1 MKRISVARA
10 SLLSQKSLSEH
21 EKVSRRVVDLLLSSK
36 NTTTTPQQHHQQK
49 EMKTKKKKNSNND
62 DDETHFIKVSSKLL
76 QGLRLSPSSSSKSEE
91 GRTVSSSPSK
101 RMMRLERKT
110 STLMFPLKKRVGLK
124 KEAHHHPRCW
134 SATSSSGEDDEGGEE
149 EEEEQFTPWSSS
161 RASFDTEEEKEKDY
175 YSRMNEEWCGTQMMD
190 LDQFCANVKTTAVGE
205 SDDVEK
211 SREGSTT
218 SFLTTAKITKRL
230 LEGWSLA
237 RETCSECEMPMMRRN
252 ARRGDA
258 RWMDEVVC
266 VECEDR
272 DDEPRERFGR
282 RRPGKRL
289 ALMEGKPR
297 PPVGTKS
304 FAKLYRGSNYSG
316 EDQEELS
323 PTSVL

>member
-1 MKRISVARA
+1 M
-10 SLLSQKSLSEH
+10 
-21 EKVSRRVVDLLLSSK
+21 
-36 NTTTTPQQHHQQK
+36 
-49 EMKTKKKKNSNND
+49 
-62 DDETHFIKVSSKLL
+62 
-76 QGLRLSPSSSSKSEE
+76 
-91 GRTVSSSPSK
+91 SPSK
-101 RMMRLERKT
+101 RTMRLERKT

-124 KEAHHHPRCW
+124 KEAHQHPRCW

-149 EEEEQFTPWSSS
+149 EDDEYYWGEQFTPWSSS

-211 SREGSTT
+211 SRSTT
-218 SFLTTAKITKRL
+218 SFLTTEKLTKRL

-258 RWMDEVVC
+258 RWMDGVVC

>member
-1 MKRISVARA
+1 MK
-10 SLLSQKSLSEH
+10 
-21 EKVSRRVVDLLLSSK
+21 
-36 NTTTTPQQHHQQK
+36 
-49 EMKTKKKKNSNND
+49 KKKKNNNNNAND
-62 DDETHFIKVSSKLL
+62 DDDAFIKVSSKLL
-76 QGLRLSPSSSSKSEE
+76 QGLRLSPASSSKLSEE
-91 GRTVSSSPSK
+91 EERTLSSSPSK
-101 RMMRLERKT
+101 RMTKMERRKT
-110 STLMFPLKKRVGLK
+110 SMMFPLKKKVGLK
-124 KEAHHHPRCW
+124 KEAHHHHHQCW
-134 SATSSSGEDDEGGEE
+134 SATSSSSSEGGGEE
-149 EEEEQFTPWSSS
+149 DNEEYGREQFTPLSS
-161 RASFDTEEEKEKDY
+161 RASFDEEEEKEKDY

-190 LDQFCANVKTTAVGE
+190 LDQFCADVKTTAVGE

-297 PPVGTKS
+297 PPVGTKA

>member
-1 MKRISVARA
+1 MK
-10 SLLSQKSLSEH
+10 
-21 EKVSRRVVDLLLSSK
+21 
-36 NTTTTPQQHHQQK
+36 
-49 EMKTKKKKNSNND
+49 KKKKNNNNNAND
-62 DDETHFIKVSSKLL
+62 DDDAFIKVSSKLL
-76 QGLRLSPSSSSKSEE
+76 QGLRLSPASSSKLSEE
-91 GRTVSSSPSK
+91 EERTLSSSPSK
-101 RMMRLERKT
+101 RMTMMERRKT
-110 STLMFPLKKRVGLK
+110 SMMFPLKKKVGLK
-124 KEAHHHPRCW
+124 KEAHHHHHHQCW
-134 SATSSSGEDDEGGEE
+134 SATSSSSSEGGGEE
-149 EEEEQFTPWSSS
+149 DNEEYGREQFTPLSS
-161 RASFDTEEEKEKDY
+161 RASFDEEEEKEKDY

-190 LDQFCANVKTTAVGE
+190 LDQFCADVKTTAVGE

-211 SREGSTT
+211 SQEGSTT

-297 PPVGTKS
+297 PPVGTKA

>member
-1 MKRISVARA
+1 
-10 SLLSQKSLSEH
+10 
-21 EKVSRRVVDLLLSSK
+21 
-36 NTTTTPQQHHQQK
+36 
-49 EMKTKKKKNSNND
+49 
-62 DDETHFIKVSSKLL
+62 
-76 QGLRLSPSSSSKSEE
+76 
-91 GRTVSSSPSK
+91 
-101 RMMRLERKT
+101 MMDRKT
-110 STLMFPLKKRVGLK
+110 SMMFPLKKRVGLK
-124 KEAHHHPRCW
+124 KEAHHPRCW

-149 EEEEQFTPWSSS
+149 EDDEYYGREQFTPWSSS
-161 RASFDTEEEKEKDY
+161 RASFDEGEKEKDY

-205 SDDVEK
+205 SDVEK
-211 SREGSTT
+211 SRSTT

-266 VECEDR
+266 VECEDI

-297 PPVGTKS
+297 PPVGTKA

>member
-1 MKRISVARA
+1 
-10 SLLSQKSLSEH
+10 
-21 EKVSRRVVDLLLSSK
+21 
-36 NTTTTPQQHHQQK
+36 
-49 EMKTKKKKNSNND
+49 
-62 DDETHFIKVSSKLL
+62 
-76 QGLRLSPSSSSKSEE
+76 
-91 GRTVSSSPSK
+91 
-101 RMMRLERKT
+101 MRLERKT
-110 STLMFPLKKRVGLK
+110 SGMMFPLKKRVGLK
-124 KEAHHHPRCW
+124 KEAHQHPRCW

-149 EEEEQFTPWSSS
+149 EDDEYYWGEQFTPWSSS

-211 SREGSTT
+211 SRSTT
-218 SFLTTAKITKRL
+218 SFLTTEKLTKRL

>member
-1 MKRISVARA
+1 
-10 SLLSQKSLSEH
+10 
-21 EKVSRRVVDLLLSSK
+21 
-36 NTTTTPQQHHQQK
+36 
-49 EMKTKKKKNSNND
+49 MKTKKKKNSND

-76 QGLRLSPSSSSKSEE
+76 QGLRLSPSSSKSEE

-101 RMMRLERKT
+101 RTMRLERKT

-211 SREGSTT
+211 SRSTT
-218 SFLTTAKITKRL
+218 SFLTTEKITKRL

>member
-1 MKRISVARA
+1 MSVGESES
-10 SLLSQKSLSEH
+10 SLPKITLSEH
-21 EKVSRRVVDLLLSSK
+21 EKVSRRGVDLFLSAK
-36 NTTTTPQQHHQQK
+36 NTTTTTQQHQQQK
-49 EMKTKKKKNSNND
+49 EMKTKKKKNSITMTTRLISLKSRPNC
-62 DDETHFIKVSSKLL
+62 SKDC
-76 QGLRLSPSSSSKSEE
+76 GYHRRPSKSEE

-101 RMMRLERKT
+101 RTMRLERKT

-211 SREGSTT
+211 SRSTT
-218 SFLTTAKITKRL
+218 SFLTTEKITKRL

>member
-1 MKRISVARA
+1 MK
-10 SLLSQKSLSEH
+10 K
-21 EKVSRRVVDLLLSSK
+21 
-36 NTTTTPQQHHQQK
+36 
-49 EMKTKKKKNSNND
+49 MKKKNNTNNAND
-62 DDETHFIKVSSKLL
+62 DDDAFIKVSSKLL
-76 QGLRLSPSSSSKSEE
+76 QGLRLSPASSSRLSEE
-91 GRTVSSSPSK
+91 EERSLSSSPSK
-101 RMMRLERKT
+101 RMTKMERRKT
-110 STLMFPLKKRVGLK
+110 SLMFPLKKKVGLK
-124 KEAHHHPRCW
+124 KEAHHHHHQCW
-134 SATSSSGEDDEGGEE
+134 SATSSSSSEGGGEE
-149 EEEEQFTPWSSS
+149 DNEEYGREQFTPLSS
-161 RASFDTEEEKEKDY
+161 RASFDEEEEKEKDY

-190 LDQFCANVKTTAVGE
+190 LDQFCADVKTTAVGE

-211 SREGSTT
+211 SQEGSTT

>member
-1 MKRISVARA
+1 MK
-10 SLLSQKSLSEH
+10 
-21 EKVSRRVVDLLLSSK
+21 
-36 NTTTTPQQHHQQK
+36 
-49 EMKTKKKKNSNND
+49 MKKKKKNTNNAND
-62 DDETHFIKVSSKLL
+62 DDDAFIKVSSKLL
-76 QGLRLSPSSSSKSEE
+76 QGLRLSPASSSKLSEE
-91 GRTVSSSPSK
+91 EERTLSSSPSK
-101 RMMRLERKT
+101 RMTKMERRKT
-110 STLMFPLKKRVGLK
+110 SLMFPLKKKVGLK
-124 KEAHHHPRCW
+124 KEAHHHHHHQCW
-134 SATSSSGEDDEGGEE
+134 SATSSSSSEGGGGEE
-149 EEEEQFTPWSSS
+149 DNEEYGREQFTPLSS
-161 RASFDTEEEKEKDY
+161 RASFDEEEEKEKDY

-190 LDQFCANVKTTAVGE
+190 LDQFCADVKTTAVGE

>member
-1 MKRISVARA
+1 MK
-10 SLLSQKSLSEH
+10 
-21 EKVSRRVVDLLLSSK
+21 
-36 NTTTTPQQHHQQK
+36 
-49 EMKTKKKKNSNND
+49 MKKKKKNTNNAND
-62 DDETHFIKVSSKLL
+62 DDDAFIKVSSKLL
-76 QGLRLSPSSSSKSEE
+76 QGLRLSPASSSKLSEE
-91 GRTVSSSPSK
+91 EERTLSSSPSK
-101 RMMRLERKT
+101 RMTKMERRKT
-110 STLMFPLKKRVGLK
+110 SLMFPLKKKVGLK
-124 KEAHHHPRCW
+124 KEAHHHHHHQCW
-134 SATSSSGEDDEGGEE
+134 SATSSSSSEGGGEE
-149 EEEEQFTPWSSS
+149 DNEEYGREQFTPLSS
-161 RASFDTEEEKEKDY
+161 RASFDEEEEKEKDY

-190 LDQFCANVKTTAVGE
+190 LDQFCADVKTTAVGE

-297 PPVGTKS
+297 PPVGTKA

>member
-1 MKRISVARA
+1 MK
-10 SLLSQKSLSEH
+10 
-21 EKVSRRVVDLLLSSK
+21 
-36 NTTTTPQQHHQQK
+36 
-49 EMKTKKKKNSNND
+49 MKKKKKNNNNAND
-62 DDETHFIKVSSKLL
+62 DDDAFIKVSSKLL
-76 QGLRLSPSSSSKSEE
+76 QGLRLSPASSSKLSEE
-91 GRTVSSSPSK
+91 EERTLSSSPSK
-101 RMMRLERKT
+101 RMTKMERRKT
-110 STLMFPLKKRVGLK
+110 SMMFPLKKKVGLK
-124 KEAHHHPRCW
+124 KEAHHHHHQCW
-134 SATSSSGEDDEGGEE
+134 SATSSSSSEGGGEE
-149 EEEEQFTPWSSS
+149 DNEEYGREQFTPLSS
-161 RASFDTEEEKEKDY
+161 RASFDEEEEKEKDY

-190 LDQFCANVKTTAVGE
+190 LDQFCADVKTTAVGE

-297 PPVGTKS
+297 PPVGTKA

>member
-1 MKRISVARA
+1 M
-10 SLLSQKSLSEH
+10 
-21 EKVSRRVVDLLLSSK
+21 
-36 NTTTTPQQHHQQK
+36 
-49 EMKTKKKKNSNND
+49 
-62 DDETHFIKVSSKLL
+62 
-76 QGLRLSPSSSSKSEE
+76 
-91 GRTVSSSPSK
+91 SSSPSK
-101 RMMRLERKT
+101 RTMRLERKT

-149 EEEEQFTPWSSS
+149 EEEEQFTSWSSS

-211 SREGSTT
+211 SRSTT
-218 SFLTTAKITKRL
+218 SFLTTEKITKRL

>member
-1 MKRISVARA
+1 M
-10 SLLSQKSLSEH
+10 
-21 EKVSRRVVDLLLSSK
+21 
-36 NTTTTPQQHHQQK
+36 
-49 EMKTKKKKNSNND
+49 
-62 DDETHFIKVSSKLL
+62 
-76 QGLRLSPSSSSKSEE
+76 
-91 GRTVSSSPSK
+91 SSSPSK

-124 KEAHHHPRCW
+124 KEAHQHPRCW

-149 EEEEQFTPWSSS
+149 EEEEQFTPWRSS

-190 LDQFCANVKTTAVGE
+190 LDQFCANVKTAAVGE

-211 SREGSTT
+211 SRSTT
-218 SFLTTAKITKRL
+218 SFLTTEKITKRL

-282 RRPGKRL
+282 LRPGKRL

>member
-1 MKRISVARA
+1 
-10 SLLSQKSLSEH
+10 
-21 EKVSRRVVDLLLSSK
+21 
-36 NTTTTPQQHHQQK
+36 
-49 EMKTKKKKNSNND
+49 MKTKKKNSND
-62 DDETHFIKVSSKLL
+62 DDDTHFIKVSSKLL
-76 QGLRLSPSSSSKSEE
+76 EGLRLSSKMEE
-91 GRTVSSSPSK
+91 ERTLSSSPSK
-101 RMMRLERKT
+101 RMMMTMDRKT
-110 STLMFPLKKRVGLK
+110 STMFPLKKRVGLK

-149 EEEEQFTPWSSS
+149 DDDEYYGGEQFTPWSSS

-211 SREGSTT
+211 SRSTT
-218 SFLTTAKITKRL
+218 SFFTTEKITKRL

-289 ALMEGKPR
+289 TLMEGKPR
-297 PPVGTKS
+297 PPVGTKA

>member
-1 MKRISVARA
+1 MSVESES
-10 SLLSQKSLSEH
+10 SLPKLTLSEH
-21 EKVSRRVVDLLLSSK
+21 EKVSRRGVDLFLSAK
-36 NTTTTPQQHHQQK
+36 NNTTTTQQK

-62 DDETHFIKVSSKLL
+62 DDDTHFIKVSSKLL

-91 GRTVSSSPSK
+91 GRTVSPSK
-101 RMMRLERKT
+101 RTMRLERKT

-211 SREGSTT
+211 SRSTT
-218 SFLTTAKITKRL
+218 SFLTTEKITKRL

>member
-1 MKRISVARA
+1 MK
-10 SLLSQKSLSEH
+10 
-21 EKVSRRVVDLLLSSK
+21 
-36 NTTTTPQQHHQQK
+36 
-49 EMKTKKKKNSNND
+49 MKKKKKNTNNAND
-62 DDETHFIKVSSKLL
+62 DDDAFIKVSSKLL
-76 QGLRLSPSSSSKSEE
+76 QGLRLSPASSSKLSEE
-91 GRTVSSSPSK
+91 EERTLSSSPSK
-101 RMMRLERKT
+101 RMTKMERRKT
-110 STLMFPLKKRVGLK
+110 SMMFPLKKKVGLK
-124 KEAHHHPRCW
+124 KEAHHHHHQCW
-134 SATSSSGEDDEGGEE
+134 SATSSSSSEGGGEE
-149 EEEEQFTPWSSS
+149 DNEEYGREQFTPLSS
-161 RASFDTEEEKEKDY
+161 RASFDEEEEKEKDY

-190 LDQFCANVKTTAVGE
+190 LDQFCADVKTTAVGE

-297 PPVGTKS
+297 PPVGTKA

>member
-1 MKRISVARA
+1 MSVESES
-10 SLLSQKSLSEH
+10 SLPKLTLSEH
-21 EKVSRRVVDLLLSSK
+21 EKVSRRGVDLFLSAK
-36 NTTTTPQQHHQQK
+36 NNTTTTQQK

-62 DDETHFIKVSSKLL
+62 DDDTHFIKVSSKLL

-91 GRTVSSSPSK
+91 GRTVSPSK

-211 SREGSTT
+211 SRSTT
-218 SFLTTAKITKRL
+218 SFLTTEKITKRL

>member
-1 MKRISVARA
+1 MK
-10 SLLSQKSLSEH
+10 
-21 EKVSRRVVDLLLSSK
+21 
-36 NTTTTPQQHHQQK
+36 
-49 EMKTKKKKNSNND
+49 MKKKKNNNNNAND
-62 DDETHFIKVSSKLL
+62 DDDAFIKVSSKLL
-76 QGLRLSPSSSSKSEE
+76 QGLRLSPASSSKLSEE
-91 GRTVSSSPSK
+91 EERTLSSSPSK
-101 RMMRLERKT
+101 RMTKMERRKT
-110 STLMFPLKKRVGLK
+110 SLMFPLKKKVGLK
-124 KEAHHHPRCW
+124 KEAHHHHHQCW
-134 SATSSSGEDDEGGEE
+134 SATSSSSSEGGGEE
-149 EEEEQFTPWSSS
+149 DNEEYGREQFTPLSS
-161 RASFDTEEEKEKDY
+161 RASFDEEEEKEKDY

-190 LDQFCANVKTTAVGE
+190 LDQFCADVKTTAVGE

-297 PPVGTKS
+297 PPVGTKA

>member
-1 MKRISVARA
+1 
-10 SLLSQKSLSEH
+10 
-21 EKVSRRVVDLLLSSK
+21 
-36 NTTTTPQQHHQQK
+36 
-49 EMKTKKKKNSNND
+49 MKTKKKNSND
-62 DDETHFIKVSSKLL
+62 DDDTNFIKVSSKLL

-91 GRTVSSSPSK
+91 ERTLSSSPSK
-101 RMMRLERKT
+101 RMMMMDRKT
-110 STLMFPLKKRVGLK
+110 SMMFPLKKRVGLK

-134 SATSSSGEDDEGGEE
+134 SATSSSGEDDEGGEDE
-149 EEEEQFTPWSSS
+149 DDEYYWGEQITTPWSSS
-161 RASFDTEEEKEKDY
+161 RASFDEEEKEKDY

-211 SREGSTT
+211 SRSTT

-297 PPVGTKS
+297 PPVGTKA

>member
-1 MKRISVARA
+1 
-10 SLLSQKSLSEH
+10 
-21 EKVSRRVVDLLLSSK
+21 
-36 NTTTTPQQHHQQK
+36 
-49 EMKTKKKKNSNND
+49 
-62 DDETHFIKVSSKLL
+62 
-76 QGLRLSPSSSSKSEE
+76 
-91 GRTVSSSPSK
+91 
-101 RMMRLERKT
+101 
-110 STLMFPLKKRVGLK
+110 
-124 KEAHHHPRCW
+124 
-134 SATSSSGEDDEGGEE
+134 
-149 EEEEQFTPWSSS
+149 
-161 RASFDTEEEKEKDY
+161 
-175 YSRMNEEWCGTQMMD
+175 MD

-211 SREGSTT
+211 SRSTT
-218 SFLTTAKITKRL
+218 SFLTTEKITKRL

-258 RWMDEVVC
+258 RWMDGVVC

>member
-1 MKRISVARA
+1 MSVESES
-10 SLLSQKSLSEH
+10 SLPKITISEH
-21 EKVSRRVVDLLLSSK
+21 EKVSRRGVDLLLSSK
-36 NTTTTPQQHHQQK
+36 NTTTTTLQQHQQK
-49 EMKTKKKKNSNND
+49 EMKTKKKKNSND
-62 DDETHFIKVSSKLL
+62 DDDTHFIKVSSKLL
-76 QGLRLSPSSSSKSEE
+76 QGLRLSPSSSKSEE

-149 EEEEQFTPWSSS
+149 EEEQFTPWSSS

-211 SREGSTT
+211 SRSTT
-218 SFLTTAKITKRL
+218 SFLTTEKITKRL

>member
-1 MKRISVARA
+1 LGVKGGWVCVWGERVRPGFPACPC
-10 SLLSQKSLSEH
+10 LSLSVCFSFSH
-21 EKVSRRVVDLLLSSK
+21 SRSLALSLSPRCFCRRLSK
-36 NTTTTPQQHHQQK
+36 N
-49 EMKTKKKKNSNND
+49 
-62 DDETHFIKVSSKLL
+62 VSF
-76 QGLRLSPSSSSKSEE
+76 SSSSA
-91 GRTVSSSPSK
+91 PPH
-101 RMMRLERKT
+101 LC
-110 STLMFPLKKRVGLK
+110 PPGLK
-124 KEAHHHPRCW
+124 LIDIFCC
-134 SATSSSGEDDEGGEE
+134 
-149 EEEEQFTPWSSS
+149 F
-161 RASFDTEEEKEKDY
+161 
-175 YSRMNEEWCGTQMMD
+175 

-211 SREGSTT
+211 SRSTT
-218 SFLTTAKITKRL
+218 SFFTTEKITKRL

-266 VECEDR
+266 VECVDR

-297 PPVGTKS
+297 SPVGTKS
-304 FAKLYRGSNYSG
+304 FAKLYRGSSYSG
-316 EDQEELS
+316 ENQEELS

>member
-1 MKRISVARA
+1 M
-10 SLLSQKSLSEH
+10 LSQKSLLEH
-21 EKVSRRVVDLLLSSK
+21 KKVSRRVVDLFLSAK
-36 NTTTTPQQHHQQK
+36 NNTTTTQQQQQK
-49 EMKTKKKKNSNND
+49 EMKTKKKNSND
-62 DDETHFIKVSSKLL
+62 DDDTNFIKVSSKLL
-76 QGLRLSPSSSSKSEE
+76 QGLRLSPSSSSSKSEE
-91 GRTVSSSPSK
+91 ERTVSSSPSK

-110 STLMFPLKKRVGLK
+110 SGMMFPLKKRVGLK
-124 KEAHHHPRCW
+124 KEAHQHPRCW

-149 EEEEQFTPWSSS
+149 EDDEYYWGEQCTPWSSS
-161 RASFDTEEEKEKDY
+161 RASFDEEEKEKDY

-211 SREGSTT
+211 SRSTT
-218 SFLTTAKITKRL
+218 SFLTTEKITKRL

-282 RRPGKRL
+282 RRPGERL

-297 PPVGTKS
+297 PPVGTKA
-304 FAKLYRGSNYSG
+304 FATLYRGSNYSG

>member
-1 MKRISVARA
+1 MK
-10 SLLSQKSLSEH
+10 
-21 EKVSRRVVDLLLSSK
+21 
-36 NTTTTPQQHHQQK
+36 
-49 EMKTKKKKNSNND
+49 MKKKKKNTNNAND
-62 DDETHFIKVSSKLL
+62 DDDAFIKVSSKLL
-76 QGLRLSPSSSSKSEE
+76 QGLRLSPASSSKLSEE
-91 GRTVSSSPSK
+91 EERTLSSSPSK
-101 RMMRLERKT
+101 RMTKMERRKT
-110 STLMFPLKKRVGLK
+110 SLMFPLKKKVGLK
-124 KEAHHHPRCW
+124 KEAHHHHHHHQCW
-134 SATSSSGEDDEGGEE
+134 SATSSSSSEGGGEE
-149 EEEEQFTPWSSS
+149 DNEEYGREQFTPLSS
-161 RASFDTEEEKEKDY
+161 RASFDEEEEKEKDY

-190 LDQFCANVKTTAVGE
+190 LDQFCADVKTTAVGE

-297 PPVGTKS
+297 PPVGTKA

>member
-1 MKRISVARA
+1 
-10 SLLSQKSLSEH
+10 
-21 EKVSRRVVDLLLSSK
+21 
-36 NTTTTPQQHHQQK
+36 
-49 EMKTKKKKNSNND
+49 MKTKKKNSND
-62 DDETHFIKVSSKLL
+62 DDDTNFIKVSSKLL

-91 GRTVSSSPSK
+91 ERTLSSSPSK
-101 RMMRLERKT
+101 RMMMMDRKT
-110 STLMFPLKKRVGLK
+110 SMMFPLKKRVGLK

-149 EEEEQFTPWSSS
+149 EEDEYYWGEQFTTPWSSS
-161 RASFDTEEEKEKDY
+161 RASFDEEEKEKDY

-211 SREGSTT
+211 SRSTT

-297 PPVGTKS
+297 PPVGTKA

>member
-1 MKRISVARA
+1 M
-10 SLLSQKSLSEH
+10 LSQKSLLEH
-21 EKVSRRVVDLLLSSK
+21 KKVSRRVVDLFLSAK
-36 NTTTTPQQHHQQK
+36 NNTTTTQQQQQK
-49 EMKTKKKKNSNND
+49 EMKTKKKNSND
-62 DDETHFIKVSSKLL
+62 DDDTNFIKVSSKLL
-76 QGLRLSPSSSSKSEE
+76 QGLRLSPSSSSSKSEE
-91 GRTVSSSPSK
+91 ERTVSSSPSK

-110 STLMFPLKKRVGLK
+110 SGMMFPLKKRVGLK
-124 KEAHHHPRCW
+124 KEAHQHPRCW

-149 EEEEQFTPWSSS
+149 DDDEYYWGEQCTPWSSS

-211 SREGSTT
+211 SRSTT
-218 SFLTTAKITKRL
+218 SFLTTEKITKRL

-258 RWMDEVVC
+258 RWMDGVVC

-282 RRPGKRL
+282 RRPGERL

-297 PPVGTKS
+297 PPVGTKA
-304 FAKLYRGSNYSG
+304 FATLYRGSNYSG

>member
-1 MKRISVARA
+1 VKIFLQKFFALKVGLGQEELQGIRLKAKMK
-10 SLLSQKSLSEH
+10 
-21 EKVSRRVVDLLLSSK
+21 
-36 NTTTTPQQHHQQK
+36 
-49 EMKTKKKKNSNND
+49 MKKKKKNTNNAND
-62 DDETHFIKVSSKLL
+62 DDDAFIKVSSKLL
-76 QGLRLSPSSSSKSEE
+76 QGLRLSPASSSKLSEE
-91 GRTVSSSPSK
+91 EERTLSSSPSK
-101 RMMRLERKT
+101 RMTKMERRKT
-110 STLMFPLKKRVGLK
+110 SLMFPLKKKVGLK
-124 KEAHHHPRCW
+124 KEAHHHHHHQCW
-134 SATSSSGEDDEGGEE
+134 SATSSSSSEGGGGEE
-149 EEEEQFTPWSSS
+149 DNEEYGREQFTPLSS
-161 RASFDTEEEKEKDY
+161 RASFDEEEEKEKDY

-211 SREGSTT
+211 SRSTT
-218 SFLTTAKITKRL
+218 SFLTTEKITKRL

>member
-1 MKRISVARA
+1 
-10 SLLSQKSLSEH
+10 
-21 EKVSRRVVDLLLSSK
+21 
-36 NTTTTPQQHHQQK
+36 
-49 EMKTKKKKNSNND
+49 MKTKKKNSND
-62 DDETHFIKVSSKLL
+62 DDDTNFIKVSSKLL
-76 QGLRLSPSSSSKSEE
+76 QGLRLSPSSSSSKSEE
-91 GRTVSSSPSK
+91 ERTVSSSPSK
-101 RMMRLERKT
+101 RRMMRLERKT
-110 STLMFPLKKRVGLK
+110 SGMMFPLKKRVGLK
-124 KEAHHHPRCW
+124 KEAHQHPRCW
-134 SATSSSGEDDEGGEE
+134 SATSSSGEDDEGGEDE
-149 EEEEQFTPWSSS
+149 DDEYYWGQQFTPWSSS
-161 RASFDTEEEKEKDY
+161 RASFDEEEKEKDY

-205 SDDVEK
+205 SDVEK
-211 SREGSTT
+211 SRSTT
-218 SFLTTAKITKRL
+218 SFFTTEKITKRL

>member
-1 MKRISVARA
+1 MK
-10 SLLSQKSLSEH
+10 
-21 EKVSRRVVDLLLSSK
+21 
-36 NTTTTPQQHHQQK
+36 
-49 EMKTKKKKNSNND
+49 MKKKKNNNNNAND
-62 DDETHFIKVSSKLL
+62 DDDAFIKVSSKLL
-76 QGLRLSPSSSSKSEE
+76 QGLRLSPASSSKLSEE
-91 GRTVSSSPSK
+91 EERTLSSSPSK
-101 RMMRLERKT
+101 RMTKMERRKT
-110 STLMFPLKKRVGLK
+110 SMMFPLKKKVGLK
-124 KEAHHHPRCW
+124 KEAHHHHHQCW
-134 SATSSSGEDDEGGEE
+134 SATSSSSSEGGGEE
-149 EEEEQFTPWSSS
+149 DNEEYGREQFTPLSS
-161 RASFDTEEEKEKDY
+161 RASFDEEEEKEKDY

-190 LDQFCANVKTTAVGE
+190 LDQFCADVKTTAVGE

-297 PPVGTKS
+297 PPVGTKA

>member
-1 MKRISVARA
+1 
-10 SLLSQKSLSEH
+10 
-21 EKVSRRVVDLLLSSK
+21 
-36 NTTTTPQQHHQQK
+36 
-49 EMKTKKKKNSNND
+49 MKTKKKKNSNND

-91 GRTVSSSPSK
+91 GRTVSPSK
-101 RMMRLERKT
+101 RTMRLERKT

-211 SREGSTT
+211 SRSTT
-218 SFLTTAKITKRL
+218 SFLTTEKITKRL

>member
-1 MKRISVARA
+1 
-10 SLLSQKSLSEH
+10 
-21 EKVSRRVVDLLLSSK
+21 
-36 NTTTTPQQHHQQK
+36 
-49 EMKTKKKKNSNND
+49 MKTKTKNSNSND
-62 DDETHFIKVSSKLL
+62 DDTHFIKVSSKLL
-76 QGLRLSPSSSSKSEE
+76 EGLRLSSKMEE
-91 GRTVSSSPSK
+91 ERTLSSSPSK
-101 RMMRLERKT
+101 RMMMTMDRKT
-110 STLMFPLKKRVGLK
+110 STMFPLKKRVGLK
-124 KEAHHHPRCW
+124 KEAHQPRCW

-149 EEEEQFTPWSSS
+149 DDDEYYGGEQFTPWSSS
-161 RASFDTEEEKEKDY
+161 RASFDEEEKEKDY

-190 LDQFCANVKTTAVGE
+190 LDQFCADVKTTAVGE

>member
-1 MKRISVARA
+1 MKRERCESVFSPKNHSQSTKKCRVA
-10 SLLSQKSLSEH
+10 SLTSFFL
-21 EKVSRRVVDLLLSSK
+21 RR
-36 NTTTTPQQHHQQK
+36 TPQQQHQQK
-49 EMKTKKKKNSNND
+49 EMKTKKKNSNND
-62 DDETHFIKVSSKLL
+62 DDDTHFIKVSSKLL
-76 QGLRLSPSSSSKSEE
+76 QGLRLSPSSSKSEE

-149 EEEEQFTPWSSS
+149 EEEEEQFTPWSSS

-211 SREGSTT
+211 SRSTT
-218 SFLTTAKITKRL
+218 SFLTTEKITKRL

-282 RRPGKRL
+282 RRPGKRI

-297 PPVGTKS
+297 PPVGTKA

>member
-1 MKRISVARA
+1 M
-10 SLLSQKSLSEH
+10 
-21 EKVSRRVVDLLLSSK
+21 SRRGVDLFLSAK
-36 NTTTTPQQHHQQK
+36 NNTTIQQQQQK
-49 EMKTKKKKNSNND
+49 EMKTKKKNSND
-62 DDETHFIKVSSKLL
+62 DDDTNFIKVSSKLL
-76 QGLRLSPSSSSKSEE
+76 QGLRLSPSSSSSKSEE
-91 GRTVSSSPSK
+91 ERTVSSSPSK
-101 RMMRLERKT
+101 RMMMMERKT
-110 STLMFPLKKRVGLK
+110 SGMMFPLKKRVGLK

-149 EEEEQFTPWSSS
+149 EDDEYYWGQQFTPWSSS
-161 RASFDTEEEKEKDY
+161 RASFDEEEKEKDY

-211 SREGSTT
+211 SRSTT
-218 SFLTTAKITKRL
+218 SFLTTEKITKRL

>member
-1 MKRISVARA
+1 MTM
-10 SLLSQKSLSEH
+10 
-21 EKVSRRVVDLLLSSK
+21 D
-36 NTTTTPQQHHQQK
+36 
-49 EMKTKKKKNSNND
+49 
-62 DDETHFIKVSSKLL
+62 
-76 QGLRLSPSSSSKSEE
+76 
-91 GRTVSSSPSK
+91 
-101 RMMRLERKT
+101 RKT
-110 STLMFPLKKRVGLK
+110 STMFPLKKRVGLK
-124 KEAHHHPRCW
+124 KEAHHPRCW

-149 EEEEQFTPWSSS
+149 DDDEYYGGEQFTPWSSS
-161 RASFDTEEEKEKDY
+161 RASFDEEEKEKDY

-211 SREGSTT
+211 SRSTT
-218 SFLTTAKITKRL
+218 SFLTTEKLTKRL

-289 ALMEGKPR
+289 TLMEGKPR
-297 PPVGTKS
+297 PPVGTKAS
-304 FAKLYRGSNYSG
+304 AKLYRGSNYSG

>member
-1 MKRISVARA
+1 
-10 SLLSQKSLSEH
+10 
-21 EKVSRRVVDLLLSSK
+21 
-36 NTTTTPQQHHQQK
+36 
-49 EMKTKKKKNSNND
+49 MKTTKKNSND
-62 DDETHFIKVSSKLL
+62 DDDTNFIKVSSKLL
-76 QGLRLSPSSSSKSEE
+76 QGLRLSPSSSSSKSEGE
-91 GRTVSSSPSK
+91 RTVSSSPSK
-101 RMMRLERKT
+101 RTMMRLERKT
-110 STLMFPLKKRVGLK
+110 SGMMFPLKKRVGLK
-124 KEAHHHPRCW
+124 KEAHQHPRCW

-149 EEEEQFTPWSSS
+149 EDDEYYWGEQFTPWSSS
-161 RASFDTEEEKEKDY
+161 RASFDEEEKEKDY

-211 SREGSTT
+211 SRSTT
-218 SFLTTAKITKRL
+218 SFLTTEKITKRL